1 MPLSFKFCQM
11 EEMTGPQL
19 HLILYVI
26 SPAKSE
32 ISIEACISMSLS
44 NEVPLLHREVLSGLT
59 VEPQLYVLLPTAK
72 YSQYLTQPTYDA
84 ILYVLF

>member
-1 MPLSFKFCQM
+1 M

-26 SPAKSE
+26 SPAKPE
-32 ISIEACISMSLS
+32 ISVEACISMSLS
-44 NEVPLLHREVLSGLT
+44 NEVPLLHRVLSGLT
-59 VEPQLYVLLPTAK
+59 VEPQLYVLLPTANC
-72 YSQYLTQPTYDA
+72 SQYLTQPTYDA